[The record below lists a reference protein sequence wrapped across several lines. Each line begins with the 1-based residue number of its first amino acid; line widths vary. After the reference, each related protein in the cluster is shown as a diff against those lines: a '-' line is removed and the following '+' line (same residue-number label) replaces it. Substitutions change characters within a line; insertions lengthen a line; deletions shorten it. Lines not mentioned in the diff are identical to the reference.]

1 MHTYQPTLTFKGG
14 RTYVHGTTI
23 YEQIML
29 GATHLGLGDVDGK
42 VRINLRAQLHH
53 QAEFIYAD
61 PSQKSGKPDTAVTDF
76 DVMVSGKPMTGWVQS
91 TGTPVNTDKAYN
103 ENLIRQHAVIDD
115 QTITFNGQADFQPI
129 EVSTSMAVQLHQ
141 ALYPPQGKQKWL
153 LARVTLDQP
162 FAPSETQSMQLELKR
177 IVGNKFTETDII
189 THGKK
194 CGQFHFLLG
203 DASAA

>member
-23 YEQIML
+23 YEQIIL
-29 GATHLGLGDVDGK
+29 GATSLGLGKVDGN

-53 QAEFIYAD
+53 QAEFIYMD
-61 PSQKSGKPDTAVTDF
+61 PSEKSNKPDTAVTDF
-76 DVMVSGKPMTGWVQS
+76 DLMVSGKPMTGWVQP
-91 TGTPVNTDKAYN
+91 TVTPVDTDKPYN
-103 ENLIRQHAVIDD
+103 ENLIRQDAAIDG
-115 QTITFNGQADFQPI
+115 QTISFNGQADFQPI

-141 ALYPPQGKQKWL
+141 ALYPPQGSQKWL
-153 LARVTLDQP
+153 LARITLDQP
-162 FAPSETQSMQLELKR
+162 FASADTQSMQLELKR
-177 IVGNKFTETDII
+177 IVGNKFTETNII
-189 THGKK
+189 THGRK

>member
-53 QAEFIYAD
+53 QAEFTYTD
-61 PSQKSGKPDTAVTDF
+61 PSEKSSKPDTAVTDF
-76 DVMVSGKPMTGWVQS
+76 DVMISGKPMTGWVQP
-91 TGTPVNTDKAYN
+91 TVTPVDTDKTYN
-103 ENLIRQHAVIDD
+103 ENLIRKHAAIDD
-115 QTITFNGQADFQPI
+115 QTITFNGQTDFQPI

-141 ALYPPQGKQKWL
+141 ALYPPQGNQKWL
-153 LARVTLDQP
+153 LARVTLEHP

-189 THGKK
+189 TQGKK
-194 CGQFHFLLG
+194 RGQFHFLLG
-203 DASAA
+203 DV